1 LLRERR
7 CCSRWWRLRES
18 CGRRRSF
25 RGASRPFGRSSGIG
39 SDRAVAL
46 LVALAAA
53 AGTGIVAADKRT
65 AGNAGFGTRE
75 QRTRFMVFGQCVDAA
90 TSKRRGRIPLSERY
104 AVAKELA
111 ELNGARDRVGKLRC
125 ERGQLGG
132 RHDAAEIVETVK
144 AERHAGRVRRFE
156 REAIRERLARVTD
169 AVVALEQRAERA
181 ADRDVFGLGELD
193 SFVPQR
199 FEQFSRSQRKSAV
212 GYADGIVEQ
221 EGRGTGVIGFV

>member
-1 LLRERR
+1 
-7 CCSRWWRLRES
+7 
-18 CGRRRSF
+18 
-25 RGASRPFGRSSGIG
+25 
-39 SDRAVAL
+39 
-46 LVALAAA
+46 
-53 AGTGIVAADKRT
+53 VAADKRT

-90 TSKRRGRIPLSERY
+90 TSKRHGRIPLSERY

-125 ERGQLGG
+125 ERGQLGR

-156 REAIRERLARVTD
+156 GEAIRERLARITD

-181 ADRDVFGLGELD
+181 ADRDVF
-193 SFVPQR
+193 SSASWIR
-199 FEQFSRSQRKSAV
+199 SSRSASSSFPDRS
-212 GYADGIVEQ
+212 ENPPLP
-221 EGRGTGVIGFV
+221 